1 MNKSSEHKP
10 LTNILISTCFG
21 HGGMGMFPYI
31 FYPPFWIL
39 LFTAWLTNTAIIAK
53 SATRYRH
60 HGNYIWWNLFT
71 YKFIHRI
78 KDLQSIL
85 NSYGL
90 TNPGVWV
97 CAIMIKIA
105 WTLGFN
111 VVPSFFVNFSKG
123 YETGYKETME
133 ALSIFRRVLGKK
145 FCILELNPSCPNSG
159 EDILSN
165 QRNILRLCEAIKRE
179 FPYLTLIVKG
189 SIVYPSSF
197 YAQLEETGVDI
208 IHSMNTIPFDVA
220 VKLGISPYEVSPLGE
235 KTKGGY
241 SGNIIMQPAFDY
253 TMSTVVPTATIPL
266 IFGGGV
272 SADNI
277 AMLFNKTALVNKEG
291 DARDTF
297 FAICTAATYNPIKTA
312 KLLWELNQ

>member
-97 CAIMIKIA
+97 CAIMIKM
-105 WTLGFN
+105 LGRWDLMSS
-111 VVPSFFVNFSKG
+111 PASLLISQ
-123 YETGYKETME
+123 
-133 ALSIFRRVLGKK
+133 RVTRQDTKKRWKPCLYFEGCWGK
-145 FCILELNPSCPNSG
+145 NSAS
-159 EDILSN
+159 SN
-165 QRNILRLCEAIKRE
+165 
-179 FPYLTLIVKG
+179 
-189 SIVYPSSF
+189 
-197 YAQLEETGVDI
+197 
-208 IHSMNTIPFDVA
+208 
-220 VKLGISPYEVSPLGE
+220 
-235 KTKGGY
+235 
-241 SGNIIMQPAFDY
+241 
-253 TMSTVVPTATIPL
+253 
-266 IFGGGV
+266 
-272 SADNI
+272 
-277 AMLFNKTALVNKEG
+277 
-291 DARDTF
+291 
-297 FAICTAATYNPIKTA
+297 
-312 KLLWELNQ
+312 